1 MSKAVESR
9 AAMKAFRKPGNFLR
23 EVTQE
28 LKKVKWPSWTDVKQL
43 TVVVLVTLIAVSIY
57 VAVLELVIG
66 SLFKAIGI
74 FR

>member
-43 TVVVLVTLIAVSIY
+43 TVVVLVTLIAVSLY

-66 SLFKAIGI
+66 TLFRTIGI

>member
-1 MSKAVESR
+1 
-9 AAMKAFRKPGNFLR
+9 MKAFRKPGNFLR

-43 TVVVLVTLIAVSIY
+43 TVVVLVTLIAVSLY

-66 SLFKAIGI
+66 TLFRTIGI